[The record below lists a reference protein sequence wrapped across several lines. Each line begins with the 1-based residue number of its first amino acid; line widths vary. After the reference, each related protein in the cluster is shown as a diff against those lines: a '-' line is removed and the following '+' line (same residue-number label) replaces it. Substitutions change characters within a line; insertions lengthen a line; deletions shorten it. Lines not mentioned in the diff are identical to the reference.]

1 MKPQLRNSL
10 RRPIHDSNSVD
21 STKFFGFFFFGG
33 GGGGGGKNSFVEY
46 SNAIRTKNERAGKAE
61 KIL

>member
-10 RRPIHDSNSVD
+10 RRPTHDSNSVD
-21 STKFFGFFFFGG
+21 DTNFFLGG
-33 GGGGGGKNSFVEY
+33 GEGGKNSFVEY